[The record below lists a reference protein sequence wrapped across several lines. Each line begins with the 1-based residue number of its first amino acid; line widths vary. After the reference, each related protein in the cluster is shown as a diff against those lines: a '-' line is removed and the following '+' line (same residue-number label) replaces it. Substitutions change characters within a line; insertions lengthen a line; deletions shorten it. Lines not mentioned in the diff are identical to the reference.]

1 MARTLESQ
9 RAPLHPPLARPCTGL
24 ASRQGFPGWGHYG
37 ATKAAQ
43 LGFMRSAAME
53 LAAFGITINAI
64 QPGNIITEGLA
75 ALGEAYLAATEAVIP
90 IGHLGNVRDI
100 GYAALYFASAEAG
113 FVTGSHLVVDGGQ
126 IIPEQPSFREKW

>member
-1 MARTLESQ
+1 
-9 RAPLHPPLARPCTGL
+9 
-24 ASRQGFPGWGHYG
+24 
-37 ATKAAQ
+37 
-43 LGFMRSAAME
+43 MRSAAME

-75 ALGEAYLAATEAVIP
+75 AYGEAYLAATEAVIP